1 VKIRKKALSAYFSA
15 VTMVTHVHMILTDR
29 SINQLHLLHL
39 AKLLQNIYDVLPYL
53 PVHYLPLIFRDK
65 NYMVR
70 AIPMRMLYTLIIH
83 MDTSLLNSNGLRNL
97 YYSNM
102 GGFILGLWATLP
114 LALVPQ
120 RRWGIYMI
128 GSLIYPYQS
137 QLLINAT
144 SSGAEI
150 VIP

>member
-1 VKIRKKALSAYFSA
+1 
-15 VTMVTHVHMILTDR
+15 
-29 SINQLHLLHL
+29 
-39 AKLLQNIYDVLPYL
+39 
-53 PVHYLPLIFRDK
+53 
-65 NYMVR
+65 MVR
-70 AIPMRMLYTLIIH
+70 AIPTRMLYTLIIH

-128 GSLIYPYQS
+128 GSLMTMEYGVV
-137 QLLINAT
+137 A
-144 SSGAEI
+144 
-150 VIP
+150 